1 MRNKN
6 CTTFRD
12 EFGEA
17 IRRAIGQNI
26 RKLRCARGV
35 SQEELADRVRIP
47 SRHLRRIEM
56 GRSNVTINLLVAI
69 AAELSV
75 NVARLTPKRRPSAGD
90 FLCSHGETL

>member
-1 MRNKN
+1 
-6 CTTFRD
+6 
-12 EFGEA
+12 
-17 IRRAIGQNI
+17 
-26 RKLRCARGV
+26 
-35 SQEELADRVRIP
+35 
-47 SRHLRRIEM
+47 LRRIEM